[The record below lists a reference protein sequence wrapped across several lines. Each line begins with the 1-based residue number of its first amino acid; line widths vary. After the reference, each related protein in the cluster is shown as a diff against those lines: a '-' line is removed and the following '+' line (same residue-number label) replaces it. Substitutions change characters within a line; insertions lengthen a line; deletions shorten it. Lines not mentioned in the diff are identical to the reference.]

1 MHEPLNMTE
10 GVTQP
15 ISQPMSQPMSQ
26 ASAEQ
31 GPAGAPR
38 KPSMLR
44 VLRDQ
49 KKTIAVAVVMVV
61 ATYWIAGQFGEW
73 ELAGCISG
81 GVLLGL
87 ANHLMTERWLL
98 GIITSGAQPTRS
110 QMIASTLTRLGVLTV
125 VAVGAAIAF
134 WPNGIGLLLGL
145 AIFRLIALVMT
156 GLPLLKELKQG

>member
-1 MHEPLNMTE
+1 MNDARPMTSPATD
-10 GVTQP
+10 GRP
-15 ISQPMSQPMSQ
+15 SDADLPAK
-26 ASAEQ
+26 ASL
-31 GPAGAPR
+31 G
-38 KPSMLR
+38 R

-49 KKTIAVAVVMVV
+49 KKAIVVALVLVG

-81 GVLLGL
+81 SVLLGL
-87 ANHLMTERWLL
+87 VNHLMTERWLL
-98 GIITSGAQPTRS
+98 GIITSGADPTRS
-110 QMIASTLTRLGVLTV
+110 QMIASTLMRLGLLTV
-125 VAVGAAIAF
+125 VALGAAIAF

>member
-1 MHEPLNMTE
+1 MNDARPMTPPATD
-10 GVTQP
+10 GRP
-15 ISQPMSQPMSQ
+15 PSADLPAK
-26 ASAEQ
+26 ASL
-31 GPAGAPR
+31 G
-38 KPSMLR
+38 R
-44 VLRDQ
+44 VLVDQ
-49 KKTIAVAVVMVV
+49 KKAIVVALVLVG

-87 ANHLMTERWLL
+87 VNHLMTERWLL
-98 GIITSGAQPTRS
+98 GIITSGADPSRS
-110 QMIASTLTRLGVLTV
+110 QMIASTLMRLGVLTV

>member
-1 MHEPLNMTE
+1 MNDARPMTSPATE
-10 GVTQP
+10 GRPPVAADLP
-15 ISQPMSQPMSQ
+15 RR
-26 ASAEQ
+26 AS
-31 GPAGAPR
+31 
-38 KPSMLR
+38 LWR

-49 KKTIAVAVVMVV
+49 KKTLVVALVLVV

-87 ANHLMTERWLL
+87 VNHVMTERWLL
-98 GIITSGAQPTRS
+98 GIITSGAQPTRG
-110 QMIASTLTRLGVLTV
+110 QMIASTLTRLGALTV
-125 VAVGAAIAF
+125 VAVGAAVLF

>member
-1 MHEPLNMTE
+1 MHEPLNMT
-10 GVTQP
+10 QP
-15 ISQPMSQPMSQ
+15 VDQGRPSTAAETVGDGGTDLPQR
-26 ASAEQ
+26 AS
-31 GPAGAPR
+31 
-38 KPSMLR
+38 LFR

-49 KKTIAVAVVMVV
+49 KKTIAVAAVLVA
-61 ATYWIAGQFGEW
+61 ATYWIAGQYGEW

-98 GIITSGAQPTRS
+98 GIITSGAQPTRG
-110 QMIASTLTRLGVLTV
+110 QMVASTLMRLGVLTV
-125 VAVGAAIAF
+125 VAVGAAVAF

>member
-1 MHEPLNMTE
+1 MHESLNMTE

-15 ISQPMSQPMSQ
+15 MSDATADTGPVPAREK
-26 ASAEQ
+26 AS
-31 GPAGAPR
+31 
-38 KPSMLR
+38 LWR

-49 KKTIAVAVVMVV
+49 KKTILVAVVMVV

-73 ELAGCISG
+73 ELAGCIAG

-87 ANHLMTERWLL
+87 ANHLMTEHWLL
-98 GIITSGAQPTRS
+98 RIITSGAEPTRG
-110 QMIASTLTRLGVLTV
+110 QMVATTLVRLGMLTV
-125 VAVGAAIAF
+125 VAVGAAVVF

>member
-1 MHEPLNMTE
+1 MNDARPMTPRPPRV
-10 GVTQP
+10 GPPTLSCP
-15 ISQPMSQPMSQ
+15 PRP
-26 ASAEQ
+26 ASA
-31 GPAGAPR
+31 ACSATR
-38 KPSMLR
+38 RRPSWSPL
-44 VLRDQ
+44 VL
-49 KKTIAVAVVMVV
+49 VV

-87 ANHLMTERWLL
+87 VNHLMTERWLL
-98 GIITSGAQPTRS
+98 GIITSGADPTRS
-110 QMIASTLTRLGVLTV
+110 QMIASTLMRLGVLTV
-125 VAVGAAIAF
+125 VALGAAIAF

>member
-1 MHEPLNMTE
+1 MHESLNMTE

-15 ISQPMSQPMSQ
+15 MSD
-26 ASAEQ
+26 ASADT
-31 GPAGAPR
+31 GPAPAAQ
-38 KPSMLR
+38 KASLWR

-49 KKTIAVAVVMVV
+49 KKTILVAVVMVV

-73 ELAGCISG
+73 ELAGCITG

-87 ANHLMTERWLL
+87 VNHLMTERWLL
-98 GIITSGAQPTRS
+98 GIITSGAQPTRG
-110 QMIASTLTRLGVLTV
+110 QMIASTLTRLSMLTL
-125 VAVGAAIAF
+125 VALGAAVAF

>member
-1 MHEPLNMTE
+1 MHEPLNMHE
-10 GVTQP
+10 PVTQAP
-15 ISQPMSQPMSQ
+15 ESAPSERP
-26 ASAEQ
+26 ASL
-31 GPAGAPR
+31 PARATW
-38 KPSMLR
+38 SR

-49 KKTIAVAVVMVV
+49 KKTIGVAVVMVV

-73 ELAGCISG
+73 ELAACISG

-87 ANHLMTERWLL
+87 VNHLMTERWLL
-98 GIITSGAQPTRS
+98 GIIAEGKQPTRG
-110 QMIASTLTRLGVLTV
+110 QMVASTLMRLGALTV
-125 VAVGAAIAF
+125 VALAAAIAF